1 MTHFPEPPFS
11 LNDKEDGDTKIL
23 DYLKLSDCS
32 NFQFFSNKTRKEISK
47 LKLDEDKD
55 LFAEQKRIFE
65 IWPLILTDALRELK
79 RNDPREWDD
88 PEDERTGTFFDE
100 TSLGVTEL
108 HDVLTGFSD
117 FEGMMY
123 GASPDRYRDHVVH
136 SFRVW
141 VIGHGILKSCLGGK
155 LKISDEFDDL
165 IESVEWECMWAIA
178 ALCHD
183 IGYPLS
189 HIEKVNKKARDAL
202 LKQGFM
208 PKGDLRFEFSEQIQ
222 VFNDIMLRLMASKP
236 TKLPEVLQ
244 SKVTISTEDSEE
256 EKRLKE
262 KKKRLYVTHLQN
274 KYYLKLLKSFDEL
287 EHGVVSSLLLSKSLV
302 YFLES
307 DFCHDDWSPLTKEDA
322 RQFLIRREIL
332 QAIAN
337 HTCQD
342 IYHLKFN
349 TLSFLLYIVDEI
361 QCWGRPTLEKL
372 QHESADI
379 RQGKADVKEF
389 SKTRIS
395 VKITTEDE
403 EWNKEHKKGV
413 RAWVGRLRKML
424 RLAVG
429 TPKYKRDNLY
439 LRFEVQNQKN
449 QHCYLELK
457 GGRLVGPTRVEIKRS
472 HKPKR

>member
-1 MTHFPEPPFS
+1 MTYFPKPPFS
-11 LNDKEDGDTKIL
+11 LNDKKNGDRKIL
-23 DYLKLSDCS
+23 NYFKRSDCS
-32 NFQFFSNKTRKEISK
+32 RFQFLSNKTRKQISK
-47 LKLDEDKD
+47 LKLDKDKD
-55 LFAEQKRIFE
+55 LFKEQKKIFE

-88 PEDERTGTFFDE
+88 PKDEKIGTFFDE
-100 TSLGVTEL
+100 TSLGVTKL
-108 HDVLTGFSD
+108 RDVLTGFSD

-141 VIGHGILKSCLGGK
+141 IIGHGILKTCLRRK
-155 LKISDEFDDL
+155 LNISSEFDDL
-165 IESVEWECMWAIA
+165 IKPIEWECMWAIA

-189 HIEKVNKKARDAL
+189 HIENVNKKARDAL
-202 LKQGFM
+202 LNQGLM
-208 PKGDLRFEFSEQIQ
+208 PKGNLRFDFSAQMQI
-222 VFNDIMLRLMASKP
+222 FNDTMIRLMASKP
-236 TKLPEVLQ
+236 AKLPEALQ
-244 SKVTISTEDSEE
+244 PQRTNSTNDSGE
-256 EKRLKE
+256 EKR
-262 KKKRLYVTHLQN
+262 RIYVTHLQN
-274 KYYLKLLKSFDEL
+274 KYYLKLLRSFDEL

-332 QAIAN
+332 RAMAN

-342 IYHLKFN
+342 VYHLKFN

-379 RQGKADVKEF
+379 QHGKAYVGEF
-389 SKTRIS
+389 SETRIN
-395 VKITTEDE
+395 VKITTEDK
-403 EWNKEHKKGV
+403 EWNEDHKKGV
-413 RAWVGRLRKML
+413 KAWVGRLRKML

-429 TPKYKRDNLY
+429 TPEYKSNNLY
-439 LRFEVQNQKN
+439 LRFEAQNQKN

-457 GGRLVGPTRVEIKRS
+457 GGRLIGPTRVQLKRK